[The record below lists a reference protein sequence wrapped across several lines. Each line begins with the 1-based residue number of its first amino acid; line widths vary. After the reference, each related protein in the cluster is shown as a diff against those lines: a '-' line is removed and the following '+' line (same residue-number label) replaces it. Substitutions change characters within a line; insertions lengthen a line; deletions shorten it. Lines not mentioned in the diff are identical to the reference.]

1 MINHYLNQ
9 WWLIYWHIYASL
21 GLDDLNSWAWC
32 ISKHFIISWVHAYCK
47 TVVYP
52 LLTHYASYDIEI
64 LLLNWIVQYNY
75 WRECQHSVCSQFYT
89 DVYQSSYTHFVDIHQ
104 PYTNHTPT
112 VHMKSRVYPK
122 KRSFNYNSK
131 FNEKY
136 TLLLFHFS
144 LTYNYNFWHPPQQ
157 LDGLVQERR
166 NSTANAMELHLSCT
180 NPSSCTV
187 KKLQQSLNQ
196 NLDKGKR
203 QFPLNLNC
211 NWNLINEMD
220 SGTARVTLNLF
231 FPYPKFFPIKSFSDK
246 VIPIFVEIG

>member
-1 MINHYLNQ
+1 MYFKTFHYKLGSCILQNCGISIANALCKLWYWNFVTELNCAIQ
-9 WWLIYWHIYASL
+9 
-21 GLDDLNSWAWC
+21 
-32 ISKHFIISWVHAYCK
+32 
-47 TVVYP
+47 
-52 LLTHYASYDIEI
+52 LLARMSAFCLFTI
-64 LLLNWIVQYNY
+64 L
-75 WRECQHSVCSQFYT
+75 
-89 DVYQSSYTHFVDIHQ
+89 YQSSCTHFVDIHQ

-112 VHMKSRVYPK
+112 IHMKSRVYPK

-166 NSTANAMELHLSCT
+166 NSTANAMELHFSCT
-180 NPSSCTV
+180 NPSSCAV